1 MRVCLFSAGSLHVLV
16 RRFFGP
22 PFPGVSFVC
31 LYLSSFVCV
40 YVSSFVCVHVSSFV
54 CVYAQEMKSSSL
66 ELWGG
71 YD

>member
-1 MRVCLFSAGSLHVLV
+1 MCVCLFSAGSWHVLV
-16 RRFFGP
+16 CRFLGP
-22 PFPGVSFVC
+22 PFPGV
-31 LYLSSFVCV
+31 SFVCV